1 MLSTADY
8 ERVRNAILSA
18 TPIALKSS
26 SYTSAHRDY
35 IDRVLSLYLY
45 ELGLVHLHNNLAY
58 CVHELA
64 RNARNALLK
73 RIYFSERDLDIN
85 DRSEYARGMR
95 SFRHDTIAEKHR
107 YLESLEDSSY
117 YIRFVFRHDPETVSI
132 AIENNT
138 TLLPIEWERIAEK
151 LENARRYRTMADAYA
166 ALADFSEGAGLGI
179 AMVVVMLRTLGL
191 PANSLS
197 IGNGASEDETT
208 RATISIKRSTV
219 GRYQDAT
226 YQ

>member
-1 MLSTADY
+1 MLSTSDY
-8 ERVRNAILSA
+8 ERVRTAILAA

-64 RNARNALLK
+64 GNSRNALLK
-73 RIYFSERDLDIN
+73 RIYFSEHGLDIT
-85 DRSEYARGMR
+85 DRDQYERGMR
-95 SFRHDTIAEKHR
+95 SFRQDTIAEKQR
-107 YLESLEDSSY
+107 YLRALERSSY
-117 YIRFVFRHDPETVSI
+117 YIRFVFRHSEEEAQI

-138 TLLPIEWERIAEK
+138 PLLPIERERIVEK
-151 LENARRYRTMADAYA
+151 LTNAKRYKTMADAYA
-166 ALADFSEGAGLGI
+166 SLADFSEGAGLGI

-191 PANSLS
+191 SPESLV
-197 IGNGASEDETT
+197 IGNSGDEDGFT
-208 RATISIKRSTV
+208 RATIKINRSTV
-219 GRYQDAT
+219 GRLQTA
-226 YQ
+226 